1 MAKPLSMDLR
11 ERAVSRV
18 ESGQSVRA
26 VAAQLGVSPSSVV
39 KWSQRFR
46 RTGSAA
52 PGKMGGYR
60 RPKIAGQWRAWLVD
74 RIRSAEFTLRGLAGE
89 LADRGLKVDYHT
101 VWTFVHREGL
111 TYMSVVKTFGT
122 IGGVIEWRIWRIGWE
137 RLCGLAAVK
146 QASVLDG
153 LSFDPFSF
161 KQDGLT
167 ASEVDIGRG
176 EIGDTLVVSQVIVVS
191 DELADPGLEIAG
203 QIVVLK
209 QDAVLQGLMPSLDL
223 ALGLRMERGAT
234 DMIKALALEPFD
246 EIGGD
251 VT

>member
-18 ESGQSVRA
+18 GSGQSVRA

-111 TYMSVVKTFGT
+111 TYKKRPCVRPSSKGRTWQ
-122 IGGVIEWRIWRIGWE
+122 GGGPGGRGSKA
-137 RLCGLAAVK
+137 G
-146 QASVLDG
+146 SMPSG
-153 LSFDPFSF
+153 LSSS
-161 KQDGLT
+161 T
-167 ASEVDIGRG
+167 RRGRRP
-176 EIGDTLVVSQVIVVS
+176 TWRRS
-191 DELADPGLEIAG
+191 A
-203 QIVVLK
+203 
-209 QDAVLQGLMPSLDL
+209 
-223 ALGLRMERGAT
+223 
-234 DMIKALALEPFD
+234 
-246 EIGGD
+246 GGD
-251 VT
+251 